1 MYVVQIIS
9 FIVGLIGIA
18 VIVWGV
24 AITLVEIIKCEYNRV
39 RGRSSLMARESIRH
53 HLGSYLLLGLEF
65 LIAGDIMRT
74 IMDPSIQEVLTLAAI
89 VGIRTVISYSLNREI
104 ADDTGGSSEE
114 TRNNNSVSAEG
125 DTGKPEHP

>member
-1 MYVVQIIS
+1 MYVVQVIS

-24 AITLVEIIKCEYNRV
+24 AIALVEIVRCEYNRM
-39 RGRSSLMARESIRH
+39 RGESSLIVREGIRH

-104 ADDTGGSSEE
+104 AEDTGGSSAE
-114 TRNNNSVSAEG
+114 TRKDSSKPAQE
-125 DTGKPEHP
+125 DAGKPEHP